1 MLVYIIAVAAV
12 IDSFAAGLWVG
23 HKWGSAAVNS
33 ALDRAVT
40 FPAGGLKTVAAEV
53 ADEVTAVA
61 TKVSEVGT
69 AVSGAVQATADVHAK
84 VNNLLQAQAATAPK

>member
-23 HKWGSAAVNS
+23 HKWGSASMNS
-33 ALDRAVT
+33 ALDRA
-40 FPAGGLKTVAAEV
+40 KTVAAEV